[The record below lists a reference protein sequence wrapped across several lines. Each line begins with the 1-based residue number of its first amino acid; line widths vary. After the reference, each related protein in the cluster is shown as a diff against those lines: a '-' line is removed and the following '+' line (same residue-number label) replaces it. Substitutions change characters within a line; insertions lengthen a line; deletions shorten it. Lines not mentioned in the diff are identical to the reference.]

1 MRAEPTPPTHTPPPP
16 RPGNAA
22 PGRKGRTRCSC
33 FLRAGGGGSLP
44 APSRRH
50 SPTHAPT
57 RREARRGGEGRKE
70 KRKEKRKKKDKRNP
84 PSPPSLGQ
92 LRAHPA
98 ARPHVTVSGFGAAFP
113 GHSEPLRAVR
123 CRSVPA
129 PRGVRRR
136 KLHASAAGAA
146 TQRNRW
152 DGRSANRGETRRR
165 SSRLP
170 LSRGWGV
177 GGFGT
182 AGCAA
187 DPGGAAVGRGWRRL
201 FPAHGALRG
210 QRFVRAAGDHRE
222 RWERRGGGPALGN
235 FRAWRCFPGLCALS
249 SHPRRCV
256 SPLPAPYEDG
266 AIQQRR
272 GEAVVGP
279 SCSASAAD
287 AGW

>member
-1 MRAEPTPPTHTPPPP
+1 MRF
-16 RPGNAA
+16 G
-22 PGRKGRTRCSC
+22 
-33 FLRAGGGGSLP
+33 
-44 APSRRH
+44 
-50 SPTHAPT
+50 
-57 RREARRGGEGRKE
+57 
-70 KRKEKRKKKDKRNP
+70 KKDKRNP
-84 PSPPSLGQ
+84 PSPPSPGQ